1 MAPPHERG
9 DTRRVPPFQVSLQV
23 EVEFQDAVSEAWLKS
38 VAEQT
43 LVAGGAA
50 TDTAVA
56 VAVAIASDELV
67 RELNQRYR
75 GLDEPTD
82 VLSFSF
88 DHQGHYYGDD
98 RPPEPADVTSF
109 VLPPE
114 APAMLGDVIISYP
127 QAQRQAAEAGHSV
140 ERELAVLLAHGILHL
155 MGHDHE
161 SPGEEAA
168 MNEVVARA
176 LAGLATAGAGPS
188 ES

>member
-1 MAPPHERG
+1 M
-9 DTRRVPPFQVSLQV
+9 PPFQVSLQV
-23 EVEFQDAVSEAWLKS
+23 EDEFQDAVSEAWLKS

-50 TDTAVA
+50 TDTTVG
-56 VAVAIASDELV
+56 VAIAGDELV
-67 RELNQRYR
+67 RELNQRHR
-75 GLDEPTD
+75 GLDETTD

-88 DHQGHYYGDD
+88 DHQGQYYGDD
-98 RPPEPADVTSF
+98 RPPDDPAESSAF

-114 APAMLGDVIISYP
+114 APGTLGDVIISYP

-140 ERELAVLLAHGILHL
+140 DQELAVLLAHGILHL

-161 SPGEEAA
+161 SPEEETA
-168 MNEVVARA
+168 MNEVVART
-176 LAGLATAGAGPS
+176 LAGLATAGAGPA